1 MNVWPLQFRSS
12 RSDSILF
19 TDDAGGFF
27 AADSSFLDRYI
38 SDRLHESDH
47 SFLAAQGHPVDE
59 GDVSSF
65 TGFASRWARR
75 INPTRSMSYVILVP
89 TLRCNL
95 MCDYC
100 QVSRA
105 AETAKGFDW
114 DEVQLQQ
121 VLDFLGGLKTSSI
134 KVEFQGGEP
143 LLRLDHLEAVR
154 AFCRARFSSAEFVV
168 CTNLQRVSEEAWVFL
183 SSEDTHVS
191 TSFDGTS
198 DLHQR
203 QRTKDDTLH
212 NAFHSNLNRALRTL
226 GSERVSALPTIDPM
240 APPEPLDVIK
250 SFAKLGLNS
259 IYLRRINYQGF
270 ARKKFGFDQS
280 LQAWQTY
287 YRRFVENLIA
297 FNLTADTPIEEF
309 YLSHIL
315 RRILRGGHDG
325 HVDLRNPNWL
335 GTDYLVIDFDGTFY
349 PTDEARMVSRVGRI
363 DLSIGSLSKGLNQ
376 VRVDALNQGVS
387 NFDDP
392 DCIHCAY
399 KPYCGLDPVD
409 DLSRYGRIDLPRH
422 LTDHCQSHLAL
433 FDFAFELLFS
443 DDPDIH
449 RSLAFWL
456 DIPRY
461 TPSLAPRL
469 P

>member
-1 MNVWPLQFRSS
+1 
-12 RSDSILF
+12 
-19 TDDAGGFF
+19 
-27 AADSSFLDRYI
+27 
-38 SDRLHESDH
+38 
-47 SFLAAQGHPVDE
+47 
-59 GDVSSF
+59 
-65 TGFASRWARR
+65 
-75 INPTRSMSYVILVP
+75 
-89 TLRCNL
+89 

-114 DEVQLQQ
+114 DKVQLQQ
-121 VLDFLGGLKTSSI
+121 VLDFLGALETNSI
-134 KVEFQGGEP
+134 KIEFQGGEP

-154 AFCRARFSSAEFVV
+154 SFCRTRFSSAEFVV
-168 CTNLQRVSEEAWVFL
+168 CTNLQRVSEEAWTFL
-183 SSEDTHVS
+183 SAADTHIS

-198 DLHQR
+198 DIHQQ
-203 QRTKDDTLH
+203 QRTKDNTLH
-212 NAFHSNLNRALRTL
+212 ETFRRNLDRALKTL
-226 GSERVSALPTIDPM
+226 GSQQVSALPTIDPM
-240 APPEPLDVIK
+240 APPQPLSIIQ
-250 SFAKLGLNS
+250 SFAALGLNS
-259 IYLRRINYQGF
+259 IYLRRINFQGF
-270 ARKKFGFDQS
+270 ARKKFGFDHS
-280 LQAWQTY
+280 RQAWRTY
-287 YRRFVENLIA
+287 YRDFVHELIA
-297 FNLTADTPIEEF
+297 FNLTADVPMEEF

-363 DLSIGSLSKGLNQ
+363 DLSIGSLTKGLDRA
-376 VRVDALNQGVS
+376 RVDILNQGVS

-392 DCIHCAY
+392 DCTHCVY
-399 KPYCGLDPVD
+399 RPFCGLDPVD

-422 LTDHCQSHLAL
+422 LTDHCQTHLAL

-443 DDPDIH
+443 DDPDVH
-449 RSLAFWL
+449 QSLAVWL

-461 TPSLAPRL
+461 SPRLAPRL